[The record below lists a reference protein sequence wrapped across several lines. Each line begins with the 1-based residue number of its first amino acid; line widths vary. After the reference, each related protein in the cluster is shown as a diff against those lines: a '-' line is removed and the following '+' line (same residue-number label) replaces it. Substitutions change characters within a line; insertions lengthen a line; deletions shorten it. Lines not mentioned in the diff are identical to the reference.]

1 MESNTE
7 LVISDNE
14 TAFVKY
20 NSNLETKAI
29 DCEGGIINSQYRSRD
44 IFAEVEVYD
53 SIVEAFLFNWDKDE
67 ETKVEP
73 DTELF
78 KEIEQK
84 LIDKLQGRD
93 YIKSSTGPW
102 I

>member
-1 MESNTE
+1 MESSTE
-7 LVISDNE
+7 LAISDNE
-14 TAFVKY
+14 TVFVKY
-20 NSNLETKAI
+20 SSNLETKAI
-29 DCEGGIINSQYRSRD
+29 DSEGGIINSEYCSRE